1 MQLIKLHTTI
11 PTHSQL
17 HQAGITSTYSFQSK
31 YLKVHATDQT
41 ALNYTN
47 PQPTTL
53 SYTYLL
59 WFTFKYI
66 NYFPESTLVLAVL
79 SYINPHS
86 TMPIYTQLHRTI
98 VSLRNRTAGRRG
110 REIACAW
117 QTWQG
122 YYLRFLSWSSLTSMF
137 SDLLRKD
144 LFKGKWSLAK
154 SCFKQNYCHACHTR
168 FAVLFPL
175 PSCCVSSQILEQY
188 WTILK

>member
-47 PQPTTL
+47 PQPTTP

-86 TMPIYTQLHRTI
+86 TMPIYTQLHRSTLNNTGTI
-98 VSLRNRTAGRRG
+98 LNNTYLYWTSIYKLFSALLTHTQLHLTATVS
-110 REIACAW
+110 
-117 QTWQG
+117 
-122 YYLRFLSWSSLTSMF
+122 YLLLMVIDVFSLFVLFRFCF
-137 SDLLRKD
+137 PISDHVMITQR
-144 LFKGKWSLAK
+144 
-154 SCFKQNYCHACHTR
+154 TR
-168 FAVLFPL
+168 FIWNVVL
-175 PSCCVSSQILEQY
+175 CTCI
-188 WTILK
+188 

>member
-1 MQLIKLHTTI
+1 MEVQLYTDHLLTVSSKCHSHPLTLTYNCRSIESELLATLTITNPQPTKQSRITSAYSLILRVNTLKYMQLIKLHTTI

-31 YLKVHATDQT
+31 YLKVHAT

-47 PQPTTL
+47 PQPTTP

-59 WFTFKYI
+59 WFTFKCI

-98 VSLRNRTAGRRG
+98 
-110 REIACAW
+110 
-117 QTWQG
+117 
-122 YYLRFLSWSSLTSMF
+122 
-137 SDLLRKD
+137 
-144 LFKGKWSLAK
+144 
-154 SCFKQNYCHACHTR
+154 
-168 FAVLFPL
+168 
-175 PSCCVSSQILEQY
+175 LEQY
-188 WTILK
+188 WNNTE

>member
-1 MQLIKLHTTI
+1 MQLIKLHSTI
-11 PTHSQL
+11 PTHNQPL
-17 HQAGITSTYSFQSK
+17 
-31 YLKVHATDQT
+31 LATLICFDSR
-41 ALNYTN
+41 L
-47 PQPTTL
+47 
-53 SYTYLL
+53 
-59 WFTFKYI
+59 KYI

-86 TMPIYTQLHRTI
+86 TMPIYSQLHRTI

-154 SCFKQNYCHACHTR
+154 SYFKQNYCHACHTR
-168 FAVLFPL
+168 FAVLFTL
-175 PSCCVSSQILEQY
+175 PSCCVSSLILEQY

>member
-47 PQPTTL
+47 PQPTTP

-59 WFTFKYI
+59 WFTLKSI

-86 TMPIYTQLHRTI
+86 TMPIYTQLHRSSLNNTGTI
-98 VSLRNRTAGRRG
+98 LNNTEWYLPTLNINLQTVLTFSNANRTTLNSHSR
-110 REIACAW
+110 
-117 QTWQG
+117 
-122 YYLRFLSWSSLTSMF
+122 LLTTYSNRSF
-137 SDLLRKD
+137 
-144 LFKGKWSLAK
+144 
-154 SCFKQNYCHACHTR
+154 
-168 FAVLFPL
+168 
-175 PSCCVSSQILEQY
+175 
-188 WTILK
+188 